1 LLAGEYERYF
11 SEGTAMGRIALSL
24 AAATLLLGC
33 VACATAPQQSASRLT
48 QENLARIIA
57 HKSTANEVRE
67 LLGPPSRTMW
77 SRADQAELW
86 GYNYRR
92 DYEARTVWVEYS
104 ADMVVRN
111 VSDSTDFDNDPRYT
125 GP

>member
-1 LLAGEYERYF
+1 MDGLVLR
-11 SEGTAMGRIALSL
+11 L

-48 QENLARIIA
+48 PENLARIIA

-92 DYEARTVWVEYS
+92 DYDFRTVWIEYS
-104 ADMVVRN
+104 KDMVVRN
-111 VSDSTDFDNDPRYT
+111 VNDSPDFDNDPRYNS
-125 GP
+125 P